1 MHVEDMDKKS
11 KKRRGK
17 QTATGYTNGEEL
29 HRKTDRNRYRI
40 VTRLK
45 QAKTMS
51 LFKKERTRAETLKNR
66 RFDIITSW
74 YSTLQKKSLQRLS
87 KMRCAKLKLSSKI
100 DIIKH
105 HSQTPWHSVTI
116 TCEGA

>member
-1 MHVEDMDKKS
+1 MDKKS

-51 LFKKERTRAETLKNR
+51 LFTFEERAHENR
-66 RFDIITSW
+66 D
-74 YSTLQKKSLQRLS
+74 
-87 KMRCAKLKLSSKI
+87 A
-100 DIIKH
+100 
-105 HSQTPWHSVTI
+105 
-116 TCEGA
+116 